1 MKYKG
6 LFKPV
11 NNNIKIML
19 KSSKWKIHSEFS
31 QHFHQI
37 YSVIKISWK
46 FKNIC
51 LSNKRILDF
60 MINQKIKLLIKER
73 KFLNNFNKCITPKWK
88 ITKFMKQVLLLILLV
103 AQYVWVN
110 NLKALSEIQET
121 IKKPHKNLSHLLMR
135 PLKIKVVLQLIK
147 HQSH

>member
-31 QHFHQI
+31 LHFHQI

-88 ITKFMKQVLLLILLV
+88 ITNFMKQVLLPILLV

-121 IKKPHKNLSHLLMR
+121 IKKTHKNLSHLRMR

>member
-31 QHFHQI
+31 LHFHQI

-88 ITKFMKQVLLLILLV
+88 ITNFMKQVLLPILLV

-121 IKKPHKNLSHLLMR
+121 IKKTHKNLSHLRMR
-135 PLKIKVVLQLIK
+135 SLKIKVVLQLIK

>member
-1 MKYKG
+1 LKYKG

-73 KFLNNFNKCITPKWK
+73 KFLNNFNKCITPK
-88 ITKFMKQVLLLILLV
+88 
-103 AQYVWVN
+103 
-110 NLKALSEIQET
+110 
-121 IKKPHKNLSHLLMR
+121 
-135 PLKIKVVLQLIK
+135 
-147 HQSH
+147 